1 MLRYI
6 VASGQNATEKLYVVN
21 PYNTLAIRL
30 KKKTLY
36 VTIRISIRQLFF
48 YFKMNDGK
56 PTLGRKPPKHNVLN
70 ASQAKSIAPKVR
82 PTLVRHHK
90 TTTFLMRHKHWVRPL
105 GQALPTPWP
114 CFKSIYYTPGTRW
127 LMRKCGASVSIGC
140 DTRLAMASHGRPW
153 PAMGKTEKAE
163 RPNVHQKSS
172 KDRAVP
178 KVVQSRPRVLKGDPK
193 GSLTAPEGFLQA
205 PRRRPKASQ
214 GNPNVRKAGQAGL

>member
-1 MLRYI
+1 
-6 VASGQNATEKLYVVN
+6 
-21 PYNTLAIRL
+21 
-30 KKKTLY
+30 
-36 VTIRISIRQLFF
+36 
-48 YFKMNDGK
+48 
-56 PTLGRKPPKHNVLN
+56 
-70 ASQAKSIAPKVR
+70 
-82 PTLVRHHK
+82 
-90 TTTFLMRHKHWVRPL
+90 MRHKHWVRPL

-178 KVVQSRPRVLKGDPK
+178 KVVQSRPRELKWGPK
-193 GSLTAPEGFLQA
+193 RLSDG
-205 PRRRPKASQ
+205 PRRFPAGTQKTAEGKSRQPKRAGRQAKLAYEAGHAMPIWPQ
-214 GNPNVRKAGQAGL
+214 GKPNGIKRAQAGPKQNYEPK

>member
-1 MLRYI
+1 
-6 VASGQNATEKLYVVN
+6 
-21 PYNTLAIRL
+21 
-30 KKKTLY
+30 
-36 VTIRISIRQLFF
+36 
-48 YFKMNDGK
+48 
-56 PTLGRKPPKHNVLN
+56 
-70 ASQAKSIAPKVR
+70 
-82 PTLVRHHK
+82 
-90 TTTFLMRHKHWVRPL
+90 MRHKHWVRPL

-114 CFKSIYYTPGTRW
+114 CFRSIYYTPGTRW

-178 KVVQSRPRVLKGDPK
+178 TVVQSRPRMLKWGPK
-193 GSLTAPEGFLQA
+193 GSLTVPEGFLQA

-214 GNPNVRKAGQAGL
+214 GNPNVREGRPSWTMRRVMQCQYGPKASQTGSKMPKQAPNRIINPNITPPGQIMWLITGNKTRQSIWTLVFFSSSMGILVLH

>member
-1 MLRYI
+1 
-6 VASGQNATEKLYVVN
+6 
-21 PYNTLAIRL
+21 
-30 KKKTLY
+30 
-36 VTIRISIRQLFF
+36 
-48 YFKMNDGK
+48 
-56 PTLGRKPPKHNVLN
+56 
-70 ASQAKSIAPKVR
+70 
-82 PTLVRHHK
+82 
-90 TTTFLMRHKHWVRPL
+90 MRHKHWVRPL

-114 CFKSIYYTPGTRW
+114 CFKSIYYTLGTRW

-178 KVVQSRPRVLKGDPK
+178 KVVQSRPRALKWGPK
-193 GSLTAPEGFLQA
+193 GSLTVPEGFLQA

-214 GNPNVRKAGQAGL
+214 GNPNVREGRPSWPMRRVMQCQYGPKASQTGSKGPKQAPNKIMNPNNPTRPDHVAHHRQQNPSVHMGPGFLQLFNGNIGSSLNKQAKQMNI